1 MICAI
6 CGFKHE
12 NSVQFSKHV
21 HNVHNL
27 TSQPYYDA
35 HLLHSTTPICPVCNQ
50 KPRKFGS
57 LEHKDSTL

>member
-12 NSVQFSKHV
+12 NSVQFFKHV
-21 HNVHNL
+21 HNAHNL
-27 TSQPYYDA
+27 TSQQYYDA

-57 LEHKDSTL
+57 L